1 MRGSALVSRT
11 SNADRRYWGLNQIA
25 VELENPFGDDP
36 NDLPLPETH
45 VCFVDALEE
54 ASPRRGDWGVCSLTG
69 GFRVQSRQYKIT
81 LPRHGV

>member
-54 ASPRRGDWGVCSLTG
+54 ASPRRGDWCMFR
-69 GFRVQSRQYKIT
+69 GFRVHSRQNKIK
-81 LPRHGV
+81 RY

>member
-36 NDLPLPETH
+36 NDLPFTDLLCTAYPRNPPPASALAAET
-45 VCFVDALEE
+45 CSFRSVDE
-54 ASPRRGDWGVCSLTG
+54 
-69 GFRVQSRQYKIT
+69 
-81 LPRHGV
+81 